1 MIPTRLSDNRRRKLP
16 LRAWLWWSYV
26 RTALV
31 PLVVI
36 EISFLAIYWLSISA
50 IYQGNVASLR
60 KVSREFLSEI
70 AEREAAS
77 VAVTLDETAS
87 LTTML
92 AAQAGR
98 ALDQGEVR
106 ASEKARFVETAD
118 GVLYTPRNDG
128 GAAGFY
134 SNRSRNDPGR
144 RDKAARL
151 AALDPVM
158 IDLVHSHPRFTSV
171 YFNTTDSYNRI
182 FPFINALAQYPRSM
196 DIPRYNFF
204 YLANAKHN
212 PQRKAVWTDA
222 YVDPAGR
229 GWMISSIAPV
239 WKADRLEGV
248 VGIDVSLR
256 TMVDRLVGLEVPWG
270 GSALLV
276 DKRGSIVALPPRA
289 EKTFGLKEL
298 VAHDYTGAIMAD
310 TTKPEAFDLHR
321 RPATNALAD
330 AMDKVDHG
338 EMTLDLNGPHL
349 ASYRTI
355 PGTGWRLLVVVPQ
368 AGVYAEADQ
377 LLARLTTV
385 GWLMAGALLAFYVLF
400 FAYLSARAR
409 RMSDDLAQPFGRIA
423 AILRGIERRE
433 YDHVFAGSS
442 IRELD
447 ELGDR
452 VARTAQLLGDA
463 QAQIARHERTV
474 MEALVHQ
481 RRLNLERTY
490 MVRILCHAVRTP
502 LAVVDSGAQILDRKA
517 DVIEADHLR
526 QRVGRMRAAIAR
538 VSALLQTLVTFSD
551 ERAERTLGAESSTAT
566 DLAGVVRSVAGDIAG
581 DRPLALHGAQTPIMV
596 EEPLA
601 FVGVRAALD
610 VLLRSACPGD
620 AITAVLTRTGD
631 IVMLHLEA
639 AASDTAE
646 PLRPHVPMLDEDEV
660 GKRVGGRIDS
670 HGLLEVLGGRIGRR
684 TVPDS
689 RGAVIEI
696 DLDFT
701 CAPEAAAV
709 RPTMAVECDE

>member
-1 MIPTRLSDNRRRKLP
+1 MIPVRLPDNRRRKLP

-36 EISFLAIYWLSISA
+36 EISFLVIYWLSVSA

-60 KVSREFLSEI
+60 KVSREFLNEI

-77 VAVTLDETAS
+77 IAGTLDETAS

-98 ALDQGEVR
+98 AIDTGTAR
-106 ASEKARFVETAD
+106 ASEKARFIETAD

-134 SNRSRNDPGR
+134 SSRSRTDPAR
-144 RDKAARL
+144 LDKAARL

-171 YFNTTDSYNRI
+171 YFNTADSYNRI
-182 FPFINALAQYPRSM
+182 FPFIDALAQYPRDM
-196 DIPRYNFF
+196 DIPHYNFY
-204 YLANAKHN
+204 YLANGKHN
-212 PQRKAVWTDA
+212 PERRAVWTDA

-239 WKADRLEGV
+239 WKAGRLEGV
-248 VGIDVSLR
+248 AGIDLSLR
-256 TMVDRLVGLEVPWG
+256 TVIDRLVGLQVPWG
-270 GSALLV
+270 GSALLI
-276 DKRGSIVALPPRA
+276 DRRGSIVALPPRA
-289 EKTFGLKEL
+289 EKSFGLKEL
-298 VAHDYTGAIMAD
+298 VAHDYTGAILGD
-310 TTKPEAFDLHR
+310 TRKPEAFDLHR
-321 RPATNALAD
+321 RPATRALAD
-330 AMDKVDHG
+330 AMDKADHG
-338 EMTLDLNGPHL
+338 EMTLDLDGPHL

-400 FAYLSARAR
+400 FAYLSLRAR

-423 AILRGIERRE
+423 AILHGIERRE
-433 YDHVFAGSS
+433 YDHAFAGSG

-447 ELGDR
+447 ELGHR
-452 VARTAQLLGDA
+452 VARTAHLLGDA
-463 QAQIARHERTV
+463 QTQIARHERTV
-474 MEALVHQ
+474 MDALVHQ

-490 MVRILCHAVRTP
+490 LVRLLCHAVRTP
-502 LAVVDSGAQILDRKA
+502 LAVVDSSAQILNRKA
-517 DVIEADHLR
+517 DTIEADQLR
-526 QRVGRMRAAIAR
+526 QRVGRMRAAIER
-538 VSALLQTLVTFSD
+538 ISALLQTLVTFSD
-551 ERAERTLGAESSTAT
+551 ERAERTLGAQSGTST
-566 DLAGVVRSVAGDIAG
+566 DLAGVVRSVAADLAD
-581 DRPLALHGAQTPIMV
+581 DRPLVLHGAETPILV

-610 VLLRSACPGD
+610 VLLRSACRGD
-620 AITAVLTRTGD
+620 AIIAVLTRTGN

-639 AASDTAE
+639 AAASSSE
-646 PLRPHVPMLDEDEV
+646 PLRPHVPLLDGDEV
-660 GKRVGGRIDS
+660 GKRVAGRIDA

-684 TVPDS
+684 EVPDS
-689 RGAVIEI
+689 RGAVVEI
-696 DLDFT
+696 DLDFS
-701 CAPEAAAV
+701 CAPEVAGATPVDVAA
-709 RPTMAVECDE
+709 RPA